1 MTKTDKKQKN
11 GPSANEANRVPE
23 LFSPLMSVL
32 FTLLFTPMFGAFL
45 QGLNWRELGDDELAA
60 RNMGWVKWTFITF
73 AVYTFSEPFIRD
85 TFFGRYLMI
94 ALFIGFWVS
103 WTFSL
108 GIKQI
113 KYVRDNVPVY
123 TKKFMGRAIMIG
135 AFGWVAYTAVAL
147 TLVLMLHVTGIDPL
161 PADAP
166 ILQQEVPAQGQS
178 SNK

>member
-1 MTKTDKKQKN
+1 MEHAFCFFAGCSGLSHPQPFCDVYRLAYHCVRHNSLKKPPFSRRLCSYFDDEKQQKSEKRT
-11 GPSANEANRVPE
+11 GGKRSNRVPA

-45 QGLNWRELGDDELAA
+45 QGLNWRELGNDELAA

-113 KYVRDNVPVY
+113 KYVKNFVPF
-123 TKKFMGRAIMIG
+123 TRKSS
-135 AFGWVAYTAVAL
+135 WAVR
-147 TLVLMLHVTGIDPL
+147 
-161 PADAP
+161 
-166 ILQQEVPAQGQS
+166 S
-178 SNK
+178 

>member
-1 MTKTDKKQKN
+1 M
-11 GPSANEANRVPE
+11 
-23 LFSPLMSVL
+23 
-32 FTLLFTPMFGAFL
+32 
-45 QGLNWRELGDDELAA
+45 
-60 RNMGWVKWTFITF
+60 
-73 AVYTFSEPFIRD
+73 
-85 TFFGRYLMI
+85 
-94 ALFIGFWVS
+94 S

-113 KYVRDNVPVY
+113 QYVRDNVPVY

>member
-1 MTKTDKKQKN
+1 MTKNNKNQKN
-11 GPSANEANRVPE
+11 GPAANEVNRVPA

-45 QGLNWRELGDDELAA
+45 QGLNWRELGNDELAA

-113 KYVRDNVPVY
+113 KYVKNFVPVY
-123 TKKFMGRAIMIG
+123 KKKFMGRAIMIG
-135 AFGWVAYTAVAL
+135 AFGWVAIRRSHL
-147 TLVLMLHVTGIDPL
+147 R
-161 PADAP
+161 
-166 ILQQEVPAQGQS
+166 S
-178 SNK
+178 F

>member
-1 MTKTDKKQKN
+1 
-11 GPSANEANRVPE
+11 
-23 LFSPLMSVL
+23 MSVL

-108 GIKQI
+108 GIRQI

>member
-1 MTKTDKKQKN
+1 
-11 GPSANEANRVPE
+11 
-23 LFSPLMSVL
+23 MSVI
-32 FTLLFTPMFGAFL
+32 FTFIFTPMFGGFL

-73 AVYTFSEPFIRD
+73 AAYTLAEPFIRD

-94 ALFIGFWVS
+94 ALFVGFWIS
-103 WTFSL
+103 WTLTL
-108 GIKQI
+108 GMKQVL
-113 KYVRDNVPVY
+113 YVKENVRVY

-147 TLVLMLHVTGIDPL
+147 TLILLLHVTGIDPL

-166 ILQQEVPAQGQS
+166 ILQNDVPAQTAPAPQ
-178 SNK
+178 K

>member
-11 GPSANEANRVPE
+11 GPAANEVNRVPA

-60 RNMGWVKWTFITF
+60 RNMGWVKFITF

>member
-1 MTKTDKKQKN
+1 MTKNNKNQKN
-11 GPSANEANRVPE
+11 GPAANEVNRVPA

-45 QGLNWRELGDDELAA
+45 QGLNWRELGNDELAA

-73 AVYTFSEPFIRD
+73 AVYTLSEPFIRD

-113 KYVRDNVPVY
+113 KYVKNFVPVY

-166 ILQQEVPAQGQS
+166 ILQQNAPTQELS
-178 SNK
+178 STK